1 MRASYE
7 ETCGLVSEPT
17 TTLSAHKDI
26 RTSWPPLH
34 PSQCLFLS
42 HTLSLWCSLCDFEAS
57 HSHRCKDA
65 TRSAVHES
73 GATPSLTTARH
84 LL

>member
-34 PSQCLFLS
+34 APFLS
-42 HTLSLWCSLCDFEAS
+42 ISLSL
-57 HSHRCKDA
+57 
-65 TRSAVHES
+65 S
-73 GATPSLTTARH
+73 GAPYVSLGHRAFIAAETTQGPQCMSQAQHH
-84 LL
+84 L